1 MHAIGNEHDAL
12 TILHWVREHSREYG
26 VPWCVEHRE
35 APLGWEFLGH
45 GSFRSVWLSPEGVAY
60 KVAHDD
66 YDYQSTEEVS
76 KLKIAW
82 ERGPV
87 EGCRLPQFAAFY
99 PNGEIVVAQERVVG
113 CTLYE
118 YDGRR
123 SPSGLDYYDI
133 LSEIEDA
140 YRLADMH
147 DENAIVDQD
156 GYLVPVDFGG

>member
-26 VPWCVEHRE
+26 MPWCVEHRE

-60 KVAHDD
+60 KVTHDD

-118 YDGRR
+118 YGGRK

-140 YRLADMH
+140 YRLDDMH
-147 DENAIVDQD
+147 DENAIVDED